1 MYNNKNFSNNTVQKR
16 VVDINNENYDYD
28 EVNAYCLGIGKA
40 IKNNSKY
47 TTTFE
52 ASLCRVNEHVVRNVT
67 VVFEDNDVN
76 VNYDVNKKLFFSP
89 VGYISNAKY
98 SSSTNILNIDLEI
111 RGTALK
117 NGEIVSDGGRVVA
130 VSSYGKD
137 KNEALMKSFEVAAQI
152 EFTDKYFRR
161 DIGLDL

>member
-1 MYNNKNFSNNTVQKR
+1 MHESR
-16 VVDINNENYDYD
+16 R
-28 EVNAYCLGIGKA
+28 CLRGQPRRHQQLDHAARGGEI
-40 IKNNSKY
+40 
-47 TTTFE
+47 
-52 ASLCRVNEHVVRNVT
+52 
-67 VVFEDNDVN
+67 VFH
-76 VNYDVNKKLFFSP
+76 S
-89 VGYISNAKY
+89 
-98 SSSTNILNIDLEI
+98 
-111 RGTALK
+111 GTALK